1 MQRLNVTRVNAA
13 ARKAY
18 KVRKLSA
25 QHPKRAMRKCNY
37 QVGDEIVRWAETTT
51 PASGNCGSSRGWD
64 LSVRLDLVGCLR
76 SGSAR

>member
-37 QVGDEIVRWAETTT
+37 QVGDEIVRLGRNDNTSIGKLWLIARMG
-51 PASGNCGSSRGWD
+51 PA
-64 LSVRLDLVGCLR
+64 R
-76 SGSAR
+76 SAGPRRVLA